1 MNSLLA
7 LEQHL
12 KHLSRDK
19 IDTILEIRTLVEKIC
34 PDAVER
40 LDRQGITYYDAS
52 RGGPVKAGICQVFYT
67 RGTLALAFIHG
78 AFLPDPHHLL
88 EGDTLA
94 KRKMVLPAFDQVNWQ
109 AVKDLVQASAAF
121 DPLTLTQN
129 QRSARGLQ

>member
-40 LDRQGITYYDAS
+40 LDRQGITYYDAA
-52 RGGPVKAGICQVFYT
+52 RGGPVRAGICQIGYAKGKLT
-67 RGTLALAFIHG
+67 LAFIHG
-78 AFLPDPHHLL
+78 AFLPDPLHHLT
-88 EGDTLA
+88 GDRLA
-94 KRKMVLPAFDQVNWQ
+94 KRKMALPAFDQVNWL
-109 AVKDLVQASAAF
+109 AVNDLIRASAAF

-129 QRSARGLQ
+129 QCSARGLK